1 MKAVFISRH
10 ALSESQHT
18 LLAKAGFVGEDMQD
32 FDAFASEAELK
43 QLVQILHDADAKMVI
58 TVHQLLALRL
68 SSEFLVGTFNNV
80 NRAKIGEKP
89 DFETTQL
96 VIVDNVPRLGAWDLV
111 YNHDMT
117 VVDNQ

>member
-10 ALSESQHT
+10 ALSESQHA
-18 LLAKAGFVGEDMQD
+18 LLNKACFVGEDMQD
-32 FDAFASEAELK
+32 FDAFASESELK
-43 QLVQILHDADAKMVI
+43 QLVKTLRDADVKMVI

-68 SSEFLVGTFNNV
+68 SKDFLIGTFNNV
-80 NRAKIGEKP
+80 NRAKIGERP

-96 VIVDNVPRLGAWDLV
+96 VIVDNVPRIGAWDLL